1 MNLIEQINADFI
13 AAFKASKG
21 NEVKKAEKDFLGL
34 LKSDFT
40 KESKTPDNAFIVSK
54 IKAMIK
60 NAEIKNAQGEATG
73 EMSLTE
79 AELTILNGY
88 LPTQL
93 NEEQLTEL
101 LKTEAEDKGYKL
113 MSDMGKMMS
122 FLKNNYGGQYD
133 GKMASTLVRTLLK

>member
-1 MNLIEQINADFI
+1 MKLIEKIGADFI

-21 NEVKKAEKDFLGL
+21 NEAKKLEKDFLGL

-40 KESKTPDNAFIVSK
+40 RESKEPEDAFVISK

-60 NAEIKNAQGEATG
+60 NSAIKNANDELTG
-73 EMSLTE
+73 DCALTD
-79 AELTILNGY
+79 AELSILNGY
-88 LPTQL
+88 LPKQLDEAGLLEILNVEKETQ
-93 NEEQLTEL
+93 
-101 LKTEAEDKGYKL
+101 GYKL